1 MVLYEIYMEI
11 FQCGKQGPITIYNYT
26 NDIPVYIK

>member
-11 FQCGKQGPITIYNYT
+11 FQCGKQGPITIYNT